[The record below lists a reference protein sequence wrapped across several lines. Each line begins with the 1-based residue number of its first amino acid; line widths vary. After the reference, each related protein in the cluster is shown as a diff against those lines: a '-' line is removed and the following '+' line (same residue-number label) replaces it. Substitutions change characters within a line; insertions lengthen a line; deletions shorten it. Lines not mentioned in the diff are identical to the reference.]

1 MEELGHKPE
10 WCPEGHRMLMRALER
25 DLSLSEELVV
35 GNCSWPRELKRKVER
50 AFQQRVHCKKE
61 QEVLH
66 RHYWE

>member
-1 MEELGHKPE
+1 MERGPA
-10 WCPEGHRMLMRALER
+10 GHRMLMRALER

-35 GNCSWPRELKRKVER
+35 GSCSWPRELKRKAER
-50 AFQQRVHCKKE
+50 AFQQREHCKKE